1 MQNGEVG
8 EALFLLPDTRRI
20 ERKKEV
26 SRVVIDY
33 GRDHKRN
40 RNENEVGKR
49 MERGGEKNAKRVRK
63 KKERIA
69 EGKFSLY
76 RLINGDR

>member
-1 MQNGEVG
+1 M
-8 EALFLLPDTRRI
+8 FLLPDDTRRI

-49 MERGGEKNAKRVRK
+49 MERGGEKNAKKKRENCRRK
-63 KKERIA
+63 IFALPVDKR
-69 EGKFSLY
+69 
-76 RLINGDR
+76 

>member
-63 KKERIA
+63 KKRELPKENFRST
-69 EGKFSLY
+69 G
-76 RLINGDR
+76 

>member
-8 EALFLLPDTRRI
+8 EALFLLPDDTRRI

-40 RNENEVGKR
+40 RNEKVGKR
-49 MERGGEKNAKRVRK
+49 MERGGEKNAKKKRENCRRK
-63 KKERIA
+63 IFALPVDKR
-69 EGKFSLY
+69 
-76 RLINGDR
+76 

>member
-1 MQNGEVG
+1 M
-8 EALFLLPDTRRI
+8 FLLPDDTRRI

-49 MERGGEKNAKRVRK
+49 MERGGEKNAKRVK
-63 KKERIA
+63 KKRENCRRKIFA
-69 EGKFSLY
+69 LPVDK
-76 RLINGDR
+76 R